1 MKSSLLSEYRGL
13 LITIILMLVWISGA
27 TTVNYDYNF
36 RCYIPKWM
44 NIIFWYKAKN
54 GTVPLISLVAT
65 IELYAT
71 VPLLIAMKSLNPKL
85 DLDVLTLYYL
95 LIPWLLIVTPSIL
108 ICDWYAGYKKK
119 KKNEADEK
127 ARVQKKKDNWIA
139 NNVKKKK

>member
-1 MKSSLLSEYRGL
+1 
-13 LITIILMLVWISGA
+13 MLVWISGA